1 MYIIRSSLSIITI
14 VWLLILFMIFSDSC
28 NYGSNLNAKP
38 QRINSTH
45 LIKIKK
51 KWKFVMP
58 REM

>member
-1 MYIIRSSLSIITI
+1 
-14 VWLLILFMIFSDSC
+14 MIFSDSC

-51 KWKFVMP
+51 NENSLCQEKCSP
-58 REM
+58 